1 MTRKDYVDL
10 AAALKSAKP
19 IATPIG
25 VDNPKQGQWIKDV
38 CAIANVLAN
47 DNPRFDRDRFEV
59 ACGFEH

>member
-10 AAALKSAKP
+10 AAAFKSSRPADAP
-19 IATPIG
+19 FG
-25 VDNPKQGQWIKDV
+25 VENPKKAQWIKDV
-38 CAIANVLAN
+38 LAIANVLAN